1 MTARILYLDIETS
14 PLESMHWG
22 LWKQNISLAQIK
34 VEWSILSFS
43 AWWEGDSA
51 KDVEYMDTWEQDDLR
66 DDTLLLVRLHEL
78 LNEADFVVAQ
88 NGKRFDLKKIRARM
102 LMAGLPP
109 FSPIVVID
117 TLLIAKD
124 TFGFTSNKLQ
134 WMADKFSPIKKRKHG
149 KFPGFDLWVEYLK
162 RNPAA
167 RKEMRL
173 YNIDDTKSLRYV
185 YLALRPWAV
194 GHPNIAALWPDEHMR
209 CPRCGSE
216 ALAKR
221 GYHYTNT
228 GQYHRYRCGSC
239 KGWTRSRYTLNTITK
254 RKNSLLT

>member
-1 MTARILYLDIETS
+1 
-14 PLESMHWG
+14 MHWR
-22 LWKQNISLAQIK
+22 LWKENIGLNQIK

-43 AWWEGDSA
+43 WWWEGDKPSA
-51 KDVEYMDTWEQDDLR
+51 AGYMDTWDQEDLR
-66 DDTLLLVRLHEL
+66 DDTLLLLKLHAL
-78 LNEADFVVAQ
+78 LDEADFVVAQ

-102 LMAGLPP
+102 VMLRMPP
-109 FSPIVVID
+109 FSPVVVID

-124 TFGFTSNKLQ
+124 NFGFTSNKLE

-149 KFPGFDLWVEYLK
+149 KFPGFELWVEYLK

-194 GHPNIAALWPDEHMR
+194 SHPNIAALWPDEDMR
-209 CPRCGSE
+209 CPRCGSK
-216 ALAKR
+216 ALGKD
-221 GYHYTNT
+221 GFQYTNA
-228 GQYHRYRCGSC
+228 GKYQRYRCTHC
-239 KGWTRSRYTLNTITK
+239 KGYARSRYTLNSTTK
-254 RKNSLLT
+254 RKNTLLT